1 MKMKVAVVI
10 LNWNGEKFLSEFL
23 PSVVECSQGEGVKI
37 VVADNGSTDASQEV
51 VKSFP
56 TVDWLPLE
64 QNYGFAE
71 GYNRALSAVE
81 AELFV
86 LLNSDVEVTQ
96 GWLDALVK
104 YMDEHPEVAACQPK
118 IRSYHRRTFFEH
130 AGACGG
136 LMDEWGYP
144 YCYGRMFDAVEE
156 DNGQYELPMR
166 IFWATGA
173 CLCIRSS
180 CYHEVGGLD
189 KDFFAHMEEIDLCWR
204 LASRGW
210 EVAYVP
216 QSVVYHVGGGSLP
229 KENPRKDYLNFRNN
243 LLMLYKNL
251 PKKRLWKVMMV
262 RFFLDYMA
270 ALVFVLKGKWG
281 SFRAVLKARWDYQR
295 MKRMPEFV
303 QKRRDNMEKMCV
315 EEPFGIVKRCIVW
328 DYHLRHKRS

>member
-1 MKMKVAVVI
+1 MHCDFNNCPPSKDKIYDYLWIGEWVENSMVGAGKDYEQYVVPCQDRHRSDAETLEVYLARTIPFLQFPLLKTGRPIQGKNVDLPNVTYYGGDEQEFYRAV
-10 LNWNGEKFLSEFL
+10 GE
-23 PSVVECSQGEGVKI
+23 
-37 VVADNGSTDASQEV
+37 
-51 VKSFP
+51 
-56 TVDWLPLE
+56 
-64 QNYGFAE
+64 
-71 GYNRALSAVE
+71 
-81 AELFV
+81 
-86 LLNSDVEVTQ
+86 
-96 GWLDALVK
+96 

-281 SFRAVLKARWDYQR
+281 SFRAVLKAR
-295 MKRMPEFV
+295 
-303 QKRRDNMEKMCV
+303 
-315 EEPFGIVKRCIVW
+315 
-328 DYHLRHKRS
+328 